1 MAAEGVEIL
10 LRDNLRRLKL
20 SAMALEF
27 PRAGRQAREV
37 GSSYEQYLL
46 ELTEAEHA
54 KRAENRLKR
63 RFREANFPV
72 LKTLD
77 TFDLDLAPGLDRRL
91 FKELVSCDYLKKK
104 ENVIFIGSS
113 GTGKTHLGIALG
125 VEACKKDYRV
135 YFITACHLANHLVEA
150 QEEKVLERLLKRI
163 ERADLLILDELGYVP
178 FSDRSAQLLF
188 QVISDRNEKRSTLI
202 TTNLSFE
209 KWTQI
214 FGEAALTAALLGRL
228 THRAHII
235 PCNWESIRLKQSMKR
250 RDQ

>member
-27 PRAGRQAREV
+27 PSAGRQAREA

-46 ELTEAEHA
+46 ELTESEHA

-77 TFDLDLAPGLDRRL
+77 TFDMNFAPSLDRRL
-91 FKELVSCDYLKKK
+91 FKELVSCDYLKNR
-104 ENVIFIGSS
+104 ENVIFIGNS

-135 YFITACHLANHLVEA
+135 YFITACHLVNHLVEA
-150 QEEKVLERLLKRI
+150 QEEKLLERLLKRI

-214 FGEAALTAALLGRL
+214 FGEAALTAALLDRL

-235 PCNWESIRLKQSMKR
+235 PCNWESIRFKQSMKR
-250 RDQ
+250 KDQ